1 MILLN
6 PLRIIDPLT
15 QKLMSSSCS
24 QYQAIKLEFRRIRA
38 EIMSEMETIE
48 REITTNYPPVPA
60 NKLEATKKSIEKW
73 IHKYEM
79 RTRFSIKKII
89 DGSTERN

>member
-1 MILLN
+1 
-6 PLRIIDPLT
+6 
-15 QKLMSSSCS
+15 
-24 QYQAIKLEFRRIRA
+24 
-38 EIMSEMETIE
+38 MSEMETIE